1 MYPKKEKKNHNHES
15 KRSIRPS
22 IQANFN
28 NKLLSSTFS
37 QHPVRVKATP
47 HNVLHEEDTITRYT
61 SACTTNTIVS
71 HCMAHD
77 HSYFSEKF

>member
-47 HNVLHEEDTITRYT
+47 HNVLQTRRRHDYTIHKRMHDKHNRITLHGTR
-61 SACTTNTIVS
+61 S
-71 HCMAHD
+71 
-77 HSYFSEKF
+77 